1 MKESF
6 EKLGKAIF
14 LVISICIWT
23 LLFALFL
30 KIGYNAIAW
39 NFNLPQ
45 FDYWSCYFILLSMH
59 AIRFV
64 IAPVSI
70 HEED

>member
-1 MKESF
+1 MEESF
-6 EKLGKAIF
+6 EKLGKAIA
-14 LVISICIWT
+14 LVVGICIWAF
-23 LLFALFL
+23 LFALFL

-45 FDYWSCYFILLSMH
+45 FDYWSCYFILLGIR
-59 AIRFV
+59 AIRFA
-64 IAPVSI
+64 IAPLAT